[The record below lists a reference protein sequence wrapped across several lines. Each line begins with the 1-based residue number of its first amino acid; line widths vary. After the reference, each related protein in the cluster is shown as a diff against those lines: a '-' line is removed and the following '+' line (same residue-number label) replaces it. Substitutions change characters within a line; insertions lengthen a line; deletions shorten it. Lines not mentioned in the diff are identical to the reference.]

1 MMSRAAFLVVLLAAA
16 PSAGAQPCP
25 VLPVRQYATGGGS
38 NFAAFG
44 DLNGDGYADAVATST
59 NAAVGVLLGSPT
71 GLGAP
76 TLVPAAPY
84 PSAIEIVDLDADGA
98 LDLAVSGWPDRLEL
112 LVGDGAGGFAPL
124 QSVTV
129 GAGAGVI
136 ASGDLNGDGLVDLA
150 VANREPDDVSI
161 LLGQGSGFVGVAP
174 KVPVGDHPAALLL
187 VDLNLDGDLDLVTG
201 HALSNDVWV
210 RAGNGHGGFLGAVEH
225 GPIPGV
231 GVRALATGD
240 VDSDGAPDLVVGSQ
254 AGPVSFLLGNGQG
267 GLGPPSPVGVVGRC
281 EGVLLADV
289 TGDANPDVVATDF
302 MSGEIVLFVGD
313 GAGGFAPPSP
323 TYVGGGP
330 WQVRRADVDGDGH
343 ADVAAACALS
353 GIAVARGRLAG
364 GLVVPDRV
372 AVGDG
377 PVAAALAD
385 LDGDGDLDLATANRD
400 GNDLSIRY
408 GNASGGFVGGSDLP
422 AGFDPRTVG
431 ATDLDGDGR
440 LDLVAGG
447 ADGLGGASVTV
458 LANGVSGFGPAK
470 SYAAGVPPFALVPGD
485 VDNDGADDVV
495 VAGPYGTSGNA
506 ASLLLGD
513 GLGGFG
519 APVALAPGSAGTSVG
534 LADVD
539 LDGLLDVAVSHLGG
553 GVTDVHWAGGSSALA
568 TGEQPVSLVLDDFD
582 ADGAPDL
589 AVANE
594 GSADLTLLRGLGA
607 AGFLPPASVAL
618 SSGPTFVAAAD
629 VDVDG
634 RRDLVVAAGS
644 TQSVLVLRG
653 DGVGGFGAPL
663 AHATGESPR
672 HLAVGDVDLDG
683 RPDLVIPVEA
693 ADRVTVHRNEPE
705 SCAFSK
711 YGSGCAG
718 ASGTPKLTGSGQAV
732 PGGVVLLAIENGPA
746 HAAALL
752 LFGLGEGGVAFNP
765 FCVLHVAPLAPLV
778 LSLPLGPNGGALLAG
793 AIPPGVTP
801 GVARLQA
808 LVADPLVPGGA
819 AATNALRIDVG
830 P

>member
-1 MMSRAAFLVVLLAAA
+1 MKSRAALLVVLLAAPTA
-16 PSAGAQPCP
+16 NAQPCP

-84 PSAIEIVDLDADGA
+84 PSAIEIVDLDGDGA

-129 GAGAGVI
+129 GTGAGGI
-136 ASGDLNGDGLVDLA
+136 ASGDVNNDGLVDLA
-150 VANREPDDVSI
+150 VANRDSDDVSI

-174 KVPVGDHPAALLL
+174 KVPVGDHPSAILLE
-187 VDLNLDGDLDLVTG
+187 DLNLDGDLDLVTG
-201 HALSNDVWV
+201 HVLSNDVWF
-210 RAGNGHGGFLGAVEH
+210 RAGDGQGGFLGPVAN

-231 GVRALATGD
+231 GVRALAAGD
-240 VDSDGAPDLVVGSQ
+240 VDSDGAPDLVVGSSS
-254 AGPVSFLLGNGQG
+254 GPVSYLLGNGQG
-267 GLGPPSPVGVVGRC
+267 GIGPPSPVGVVGRC

-302 MSGEIVLFVGD
+302 LSGEVVLFVGD

-330 WQVRRADVDGDGH
+330 WRVRRADVDGDGH
-343 ADVAAACALS
+343 ADVAAVCALA
-353 GIAVARGRLAG
+353 GIAVARGRPAG

-372 AVGDG
+372 AVGDR
-377 PVAAALAD
+377 PVAAVLGD
-385 LDGDGDLDLATANRD
+385 LDGDGDVDLATANRD
-400 GNDLSIRY
+400 GDDLSVRY
-408 GNASGGFVGGSDLP
+408 GNASGGFAGGADLP

-447 ADGLGGASVTV
+447 ADGFGAGSVTV
-458 LANGVSGFGPAK
+458 LANGVSGFGPAT
-470 SYAAGVPPFALVPGD
+470 SFAAGVRPFALVAGD
-485 VDNDGADDVV
+485 VDNDGAEDVV

-506 ASLLLGD
+506 ASLLPGD

-519 APVALAPGSAGTSVG
+519 APVVLAPGTAGTSVG

-539 LDGLLDVAVSHLGG
+539 LDGRLDVAVSHLGG
-553 GVTDVHWAGGSSALA
+553 GVTVVHGGGGASALP
-568 TGEQPVSLVLDDFD
+568 TGARPVALVLDDFD

-594 GSADLTLLRGLGA
+594 DSAELTLLRGLGA
-607 AGFLPPASVAL
+607 AGFLPPVSVAL
-618 SSGPTFVAAAD
+618 PSGPSFVAAAD

-634 RRDLVVAAGS
+634 RPDLVVAAAS

-653 DGVGGFGAPL
+653 DGAGGFGAPL

-683 RPDLVIPVEA
+683 RPDLVIPVE
-693 ADRVTVHRNEPE
+693 DSDLVTVLRNEPE

-711 YGSGCAG
+711 FGAGCPGAG
-718 ASGTPKLTGSGQAV
+718 GTPTLTGSGQAV
-732 PGGVVLLAIENGPA
+732 PGGVVSLAISNGPA
-746 HAAALL
+746 SAASLL
-752 LFGLGEGGVAFNP
+752 LFGLGEGGIAFNP

-778 LSLPLGPNGGALLAG
+778 LSLPLGPNGGALLSG
-793 AIPPGVTP
+793 AIPPGVTQ
-801 GVARLQA
+801 GVARLQV
-808 LVADPLVPGGA
+808 LIADPLVPGGA